1 MGVRSTVLKVQ
12 VAMEITQAEM
22 AAIAGKNSRPGL
34 EQIFLGHK
42 DLVFRAAYRITGN
55 ASDAEDVLQT
65 VFLRL
70 ARQEDFSSISNMSAY
85 LHRSAVNA
93 ALDQLRRRR
102 ETQTVSLD
110 AEFQQPVAA
119 GTAARTVELRD
130 WLRQALLRLN
140 PRWAEM
146 FVLRF
151 VEDFSNR
158 EIAGM
163 MKTSPAVVA
172 VILHRTR
179 AQLKNDFKSMKARET
194 R

>member
-1 MGVRSTVLKVQ
+1 MQIS
-12 VAMEITQAEM
+12 QARM
-22 AAIAGKNSRPGL
+22 AAIAGDNSQAGL

-42 DLVFRAAYRITGN
+42 DMVFRAAYRVTGN
-55 ASDAEDVLQT
+55 SSDAEDVLQT

-70 ARQEDFSSISNMSAY
+70 ARQEDFSGISNMSAY

-110 AEFQQPVAA
+110 ADPQHPAVAVD
-119 GTAARTVELRD
+119 TTARTAELRD

-179 AQLKNDFKSMKARET
+179 AQLKKDFKSMKARET

>member
-1 MGVRSTVLKVQ
+1 MQIS
-12 VAMEITQAEM
+12 QAGM
-22 AAIAGKNSRPGL
+22 AAISGEHAQPDL
-34 EQIFLGHK
+34 ERIFLANK
-42 DLVFRAAYRITGN
+42 DLVFRAAYRITG
-55 ASDAEDVLQT
+55 SSTDAEDVLQT

-70 ARQEDFSSISNMSAY
+70 VRQQDFSAITNLPGY

-93 ALDQLRRRR
+93 ALDLLRSRKDAR
-102 ETQTVSLD
+102 TVSLD
-110 AEFQQPVAA
+110 DNQQDDLAVSLDKTAQVA
-119 GTAARTVELRD
+119 ELRD
-130 WLRQALLRLN
+130 WLRQALARLN

-179 AQLKNDFKSMKARET
+179 AQLKKDFKSMKARG
-194 R
+194 

>member
-1 MGVRSTVLKVQ
+1 MQMSQPALAVMTG
-12 VAMEITQAEM
+12 EE
-22 AAIAGKNSRPGL
+22 SRPGL
-34 EQIFLGHK
+34 EQVFLKHR

-70 ARQEDFSSISNMSAY
+70 MRQEAAGAIANLSGY

-93 ALDQLRRRR
+93 ALDILRSRKDA
-102 ETQTVSLD
+102 QTISLD
-110 AEFQQPVAA
+110 GEPNQAHAVSIDTA
-119 GTAARTVELRD
+119 GRVTELRD
-130 WLRQALLRLN
+130 WLRQALAGLN

-151 VEDFSNR
+151 VENFSNR

-163 MKTSPAVVA
+163 MNTSPAVVA
-172 VILHRTR
+172 VLLHRTR
-179 AQLKNDFKSMKARET
+179 AQLKKDFKSLPKAREV

>member
-1 MGVRSTVLKVQ
+1 M
-12 VAMEITQAEM
+12 QATM
-22 AAIAGKNSRPGL
+22 QISQAGLAAVIGEESRLGL
-34 EQIFLGHK
+34 EQIFLGHRE
-42 DLVFRAAYRITGN
+42 LIFRAAYRITGN
-55 ASDAEDVLQT
+55 ASDAEDVLQS

-70 ARQEDFSSISNMSAY
+70 MRQVDMATIANLPGY

-93 ALDQLRRRR
+93 ALDILRSRKDA
-102 ETQTVSLD
+102 QTVSLD
-110 AEFQQPVAA
+110 GEANQAYAVSVDTA
-119 GTAARTVELRD
+119 GRVTELRD
-130 WLRQALLRLN
+130 WLRQALARLN

-172 VILHRTR
+172 VVLHRTR
-179 AQLKNDFKSMKARET
+179 AQLKKDFKSLAKARET

>member
-1 MGVRSTVLKVQ
+1 MQ
-12 VAMEITQAEM
+12 ITQAEM
-22 AAIAGKNSRPGL
+22 AAIAGGSRRPAL
-34 EQIFLGHK
+34 EQIFLAHK

-70 ARQEDFSSISNMSAY
+70 ARQGDISVISNMSAY

-93 ALDQLRRRR
+93 ALDQLRRRK
-102 ETQTVSLD
+102 EAQTVSLD

-119 GTAARTVELRD
+119 DNTARTAELRD

-151 VEDFSNR
+151 VEDFSNG

-179 AQLKNDFKSMKARET
+179 AQLKKDFKSMKTRET

>member
-1 MGVRSTVLKVQ
+1 VQ
-12 VAMEITQAEM
+12 ATMQISQAGM
-22 AAIAGKNSRPGL
+22 AAITGDNSQAEL

-42 DLVFRAAYRITGN
+42 DMVFRAAYRVTGN
-55 ASDAEDVLQT
+55 VSDAEDVLQT

-110 AEFQQPVAA
+110 ADPPQPMVADA
-119 GTAARTVELRD
+119 TARTAELRD
-130 WLRQALLRLN
+130 WLRHALLRLN

-179 AQLKNDFKSMKARET
+179 AQLKKDFKSTKMRET

>member
-1 MGVRSTVLKVQ
+1 M
-12 VAMEITQAEM
+12 QATMQISQAGMTTM
-22 AAIAGKNSRPGL
+22 AGSNSRPAL
-34 EQIFLGHK
+34 EEIFLGHK

-70 ARQEDFSSISNMSAY
+70 ARQQEYSAISNMSAY

-93 ALDQLRRRR
+93 ALDQLRRRN
-102 ETQTVSLD
+102 ETQAVSLD
-110 AEFQQPVAA
+110 AGLQQPTVADV
-119 GTAARTVELRD
+119 TARATELRD

-151 VEDFSNR
+151 VEEFSNR
-158 EIAGM
+158 EIAAM
-163 MKTSPAVVA
+163 METSPAVVA

-179 AQLKNDFKSMKARET
+179 ALLKKDFTSTKMRET

>member
-1 MGVRSTVLKVQ
+1 MQMSQPALAVMVGEET
-12 VAMEITQAEM
+12 
-22 AAIAGKNSRPGL
+22 RPGL
-34 EQIFLGHK
+34 EQVFLKHR

-70 ARQEDFSSISNMSAY
+70 MRQENMAAVTNLSGY

-93 ALDQLRRRR
+93 ALDVLRRRK
-102 ETQTVSLD
+102 EAQTISLDGEPNQAHAVSLD
-110 AEFQQPVAA
+110 TA
-119 GTAARTVELRD
+119 GRVTELRD
-130 WLRQALLRLN
+130 WLRQALARLN

-172 VILHRTR
+172 VVLHRTR
-179 AQLKNDFKSMKARET
+179 AQLKKDFKSLMKARES

>member
-1 MGVRSTVLKVQ
+1 MQ
-12 VAMEITQAEM
+12 IAQAGL
-22 AAIAGKNSRPGL
+22 AAVIGEESRPGL
-34 EQIFLGHK
+34 EQIFLGHR
-42 DLVFRAAYRITGN
+42 DLIFRAAYRITGN
-55 ASDAEDVLQT
+55 ASDAEDVLQS

-70 ARQEDFSSISNMSAY
+70 IRQEDMLAIANLSGY

-93 ALDQLRRRR
+93 
-102 ETQTVSLD
+102 SLD
-110 AEFQQPVAA
+110 ILRSRKNAQTISLDGEPKQAYPVSVDTA
-119 GTAARTVELRD
+119 GRVIELRD
-130 WLRQALLRLN
+130 WLRQALARLN

-172 VILHRTR
+172 VVLHRTR
-179 AQLKNDFKSMKARET
+179 AQLKKDFKSLTKARET